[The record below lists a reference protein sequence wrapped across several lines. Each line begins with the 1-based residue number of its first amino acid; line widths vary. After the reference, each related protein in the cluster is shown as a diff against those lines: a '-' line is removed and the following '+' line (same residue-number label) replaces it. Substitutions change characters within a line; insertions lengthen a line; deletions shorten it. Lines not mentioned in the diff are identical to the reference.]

1 MKKIDKYI
9 SSIFIYILIFT
20 LIAFACIFII
30 VEVIQR
36 IDIFID
42 RNVPFPV
49 IVKFHIYYLPY
60 IIVLILPAS
69 VLIACLFSMGQ
80 LARRNELAA
89 LKASG
94 LSLYRIITPILV
106 VAFFISLFS
115 LFFAEMVVPGT
126 SQKKQDIDDQYLR
139 NTERRRTG
147 RNIYFQDSKERVI
160 SIRYY
165 NDKSKRAHQV
175 NFTYHKENEIVKRVQ
190 AETMTWEDTVWVLN
204 KASVREFKGDNE
216 IMNKYD
222 KLPYPGLNF
231 GSEELLD
238 IELKP
243 EEMGFFKLREF
254 IKRRR
259 TIGIDVEKW
268 IVEMH
273 LKISFP
279 FANLIIVLFGVPLV
293 SQHRR
298 GGGAIGFGIALVICF
313 FFFGT
318 VRVGQYL
325 GYSGMLHPL
334 LAAWLGN
341 IIFTILGI
349 FLLIKAKK

>member
-1 MKKIDKYI
+1 
-9 SSIFIYILIFT
+9 
-20 LIAFACIFII
+20 
-30 VEVIQR
+30 
-36 IDIFID
+36 
-42 RNVPFPV
+42 
-49 IVKFHIYYLPY
+49 
-60 IIVLILPAS
+60 
-69 VLIACLFSMGQ
+69 
-80 LARRNELAA
+80 
-89 LKASG
+89 
-94 LSLYRIITPILV
+94 
-106 VAFFISLFS
+106 
-115 LFFAEMVVPGT
+115 
-126 SQKKQDIDDQYLR
+126 
-139 NTERRRTG
+139 
-147 RNIYFQDSKERVI
+147 
-160 SIRYY
+160 
-165 NDKSKRAHQV
+165 
-175 NFTYHKENEIVKRVQ
+175 
-190 AETMTWEDTVWVLN
+190 MTWEDTVWVLN

-259 TIGIDVEKW
+259 IIGIDVEKW